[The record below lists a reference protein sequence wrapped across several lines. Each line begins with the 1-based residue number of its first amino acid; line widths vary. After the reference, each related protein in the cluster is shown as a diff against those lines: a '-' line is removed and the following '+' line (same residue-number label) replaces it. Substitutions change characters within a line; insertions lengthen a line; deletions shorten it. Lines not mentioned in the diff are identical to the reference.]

1 MTMPQLTFELP
12 DTAVVTGASSGLGH
26 ELCSLLVEAGVA
38 TVGVDL
44 AAAQDNLAAL
54 AGYHHVAGD
63 VAGEATWEKVVAR
76 LRSSGAKRH
85 RPRDVCS
92 HPRRRY
98 NPGGHTCDHVPGAQ
112 RQHRGHCAGDQ
123 ISAAPDDRSP

>member
-12 DTAVVTGASSGLGH
+12 DTVVVTGASPGLGH

-44 AAAQDNLAAL
+44 AAAQDKPRRAR
-54 AGYHHVAGD
+54 GVPSRRGD

-76 LRSSGAKRH
+76 LRYSGAKRIGL
-85 RPRDVCS
+85 V
-92 HPRRRY
+92 
-98 NPGGHTCDHVPGAQ
+98 T
-112 RQHRGHCAGDQ
+112 
-123 ISAAPDDRSP
+123 SAAILDVGTILEATPAIMSRALNVNIVGTALAIKFLLP